1 LQKNIL
7 DGVYKAGTM
16 LPSENDLEKMFEV
29 SRTPVR
35 QALKQL
41 ENDRYIYRL
50 QGKGSFVSNNRPKE
64 AWINMSGFQNQ
75 YSADWEKLSAKT
87 IDLKMVASPTF
98 SRMLELEEREELIY
112 LKRIRYLNN
121 QPIFY
126 MEHYIKPI
134 LSIEAY
140 QKDETFTSVQQFLK
154 ENTGIELIEATE
166 EIEAVLADPYIAG
179 ALQIPTPSALLKG
192 CRISYLEDKTPTNVD
207 IFYTNTNYWKYYAS
221 YRY

>member
-1 LQKNIL
+1 L
-7 DGVYKAGTM
+7 DGVYQVGTI
-16 LPSENDLEKMFEV
+16 LPSEIELEKMFEV

-50 QGKGSFVSNNRPKE
+50 QGKGSFVSNHRPIE
-64 AWINMSGFQNQ
+64 SWINMSGFRNQ
-75 YSADWEKLSAKT
+75 YSSDWEKLSVKT
-87 IDLKMVASPTF
+87 IELKKVTNPFYSN
-98 SRMLELEEREELIY
+98 LLKLGEHEELIY

-134 LSIEAY
+134 LPLEIY
-140 QKDETFTSVQQFLK
+140 QEDETFTSVQQFLK
-154 ENTGIELIEATE
+154 EKAGIDLIEAQD
-166 EIEAVLADPYIAG
+166 EIEAVIADPYIAG
-179 ALQIPTPSALLKG
+179 ALQMPTPSAVLKG
-192 CRISYLEDKTPTNVD
+192 TRISYSENNTPMNLD
-207 IFYTNTNYWKYYAS
+207 IFYTNTNDWKYYTS